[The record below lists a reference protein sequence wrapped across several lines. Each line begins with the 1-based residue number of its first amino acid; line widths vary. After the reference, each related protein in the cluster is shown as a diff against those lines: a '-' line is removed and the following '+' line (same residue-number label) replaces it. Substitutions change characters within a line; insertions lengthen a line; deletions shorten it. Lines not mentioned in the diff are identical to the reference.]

1 MQPTCVIFDTPIKI
15 WLPQK
20 EGLFRCNQNVTLAA
34 GAKKGTDEVDVSK
47 FPLQLCSSIVA
58 KAFFAFQDASWQVDR
73 IWSPFVENSPHAVL
87 DLKRSYFVLL
97 PFSQYIS
104 CSLFHF
110 ENTLLV
116 CSFILTISGAVK
128 P

>member
-1 MQPTCVIFDTPIKI
+1 M
-15 WLPQK
+15 
-20 EGLFRCNQNVTLAA
+20 TLAA

-87 DLKRSYFVLL
+87 DLKRFYFVFL
-97 PFSQYIS
+97 PFSQYIPY
-104 CSLFHF
+104 LLYHF
-110 ENTLLV
+110 ENTFLSG
-116 CSFILTISGAVK
+116 SFILTISGAVK